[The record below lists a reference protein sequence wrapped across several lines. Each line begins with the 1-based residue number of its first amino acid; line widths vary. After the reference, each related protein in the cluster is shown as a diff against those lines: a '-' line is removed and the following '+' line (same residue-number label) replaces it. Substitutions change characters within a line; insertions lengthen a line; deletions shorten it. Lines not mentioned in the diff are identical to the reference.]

1 MVINLGLGFSLRGE
15 FNKFSMASEGIG
27 IDGEERGGGLLDLVD
42 EDEDEVEESGS
53 EPGARHHQV
62 GVFMGQAAQL
72 TCRGF

>member
-1 MVINLGLGFSLRGE
+1 
-15 FNKFSMASEGIG
+15 MASQGIG
-27 IDGEERGGGLLDLVD
+27 IDGEERGGGLLDLV
-42 EDEDEVEESGS
+42 DEDEVEESGS

>member
-1 MVINLGLGFSLRGE
+1 
-15 FNKFSMASEGIG
+15 MASEGIG
-27 IDGEERGGGLLDLVD
+27 IDGEERGGGLLDMVD
-42 EDEDEVEESGS
+42 EDEDEDEDEESGS